1 MGNMNGL
8 TFPWLKL
15 LIVKRRVFARCI
27 FSICVMFSLPL
38 WMASVYCE
46 LPLEGLFWDQ
56 ISLSQWFP
64 TARLLH
70 VFIYSAVPHLRGR
83 VSLRPLLATSV
94 NKDLGRWQRRPGRLS
109 CYRKITQGLFFF
121 FCLRELLIHRHIRAG
136 SGPFFCSFMCMWV
149 FWGGRNCRWR
159 NLDDDEGLQLK
170 EDLCLAVQTK
180 WRLPLPPSFAMWP
193 KAGTSLMIACIYKP
207 TKPVMHVNAQ

>member
-1 MGNMNGL
+1 MGNMNGF

-64 TARLLH
+64 TASLLH
-70 VFIYSAVPHLRGR
+70 VFIYSALPHLWGR

-109 CYRKITQGLFFF
+109 CYHKITQGFFF
-121 FCLRELLIHRHIRAG
+121 LLEGTPNTQTHKSRVRSLFLQFYVYVG
-136 SGPFFCSFMCMWV
+136 FF
-149 FWGGRNCRWR
+149 GGRNCRWR

-170 EDLCLAVQTK
+170 EDLCLAVQSK

-207 TKPVMHVNAQ
+207 TKPVMDVNAQ